1 MYLKPWR
8 ICRGT
13 RLWKSALW
21 MREIGSLVRLLRDK
35 FVPLQTK
42 QRYSTRDISG
52 KVFLTLFFRGF
63 VPFLSRLG
71 FVSRNK
77 FLQNTGLQGIE
88 GEGKGKNALTTNNH
102 QKIMTE
108 ISMRS
113 FIDGRSVEQSHRFVL
128 RAIFWQIFLLS
139 RSSTFPEFL
148 LTLTVLASHRREL
161 RPFQTRLPKVCFWI
175 FQVDI
180 EDTDGFIIV
189 SDMSTIQSFSYIF
202 LATGRASFGS
212 KNDWFN
218 PAENEYIKIVNSS
231 KIFFIYY
238 LNLKFSLDAWSN
250 SSEVKTPT

>member
-1 MYLKPWR
+1 
-8 ICRGT
+8 
-13 RLWKSALW
+13 
-21 MREIGSLVRLLRDK
+21 
-35 FVPLQTK
+35 
-42 QRYSTRDISG
+42 
-52 KVFLTLFFRGF
+52 
-63 VPFLSRLG
+63 
-71 FVSRNK
+71 
-77 FLQNTGLQGIE
+77 
-88 GEGKGKNALTTNNH
+88 
-102 QKIMTE
+102 MTE

-212 KNDWFN
+212 KKIIFLTHRLLSFPFHLHFCQSSLPLHMLHTCNGVIHFRLSLSLRFPQGRTSKPLFRSDLRSIRRVRFGG
-218 PAENEYIKIVNSS
+218 EY
-231 KIFFIYY
+231 
-238 LNLKFSLDAWSN
+238 A
-250 SSEVKTPT
+250 VKPFYFR